1 MLVQGSKLHT
11 PPANYNLL
19 TARQEP
25 YIDHMKK
32 AYILT
37 IYIFKNLLG
46 KKSEKSQNGPF
57 ST

>member
-11 PPANYNLL
+11 PPANYHLL
-19 TARQEP
+19 TAWQEP

-37 IYIFKNLLG
+37 KYI
-46 KKSEKSQNGPF
+46 
-57 ST
+57 